1 MKAIIEPIRIVQ
13 RIQLSGLLIRGGT
26 IVNEG
31 ESYRGWIV
39 VEDERIALIR

>member
-1 MKAIIEPIRIVQ
+1 MM
-13 RIQLSGLLIRGGT
+13 SGLLIRGGT

-39 VEDERIALIR
+39 VEGERIART

>member
-1 MKAIIEPIRIVQ
+1 MM
-13 RIQLSGLLIRGGT
+13 SGLLIRGGT

-39 VEDERIALIR
+39 VECTSASRV

>member
-1 MKAIIEPIRIVQ
+1 MM
-13 RIQLSGLLIRGGT
+13 SGLLIRGGT

-39 VEDERIALIR
+39 VEGAVSYTHLTLPTNREG